1 MLRSYY
7 HTMKSLWILV
17 ITCMALS
24 LGAAAQNIPV
34 PDAAVK
40 AFQKKFPGAA
50 SVKWGKEGK
59 NEYEAEFTL
68 EGKKGSANFSAIGE
82 WLETETGIATAA
94 IPKTVADG
102 FRTSFPGAV
111 ITGAY
116 RIESKKEKNHY
127 EIEYS
132 LKGKKKEA
140 RLSPEGKLL

>member
-1 MLRSYY
+1 MRSYY
-7 HTMKSLWILV
+7 DTMESLWIPV
-17 ITCMALS
+17 ITCMAFS
-24 LGAAAQNIPV
+24 LGVTAQNIPV

-40 AFQKKFPGAA
+40 AFQQKFPNAA

-68 EGKKGSANFSAIGE
+68 EGKKGSANFSAVGE
-82 WLETETGIATAA
+82 WLETETGIALAT

-111 ITGAY
+111 ITAAY